1 MIRISGM
8 RYTRNG
14 DRVNDRAQDTQA
26 RHEARGR
33 SPQRTGYGR
42 TRRSSP
48 SCPGLLESRTA
59 PEESRTAPETLADY
73 DEPLMT
79 LLRFMD
85 LAAILFLLAGIVA
98 LIAVLTM

>member
-1 MIRISGM
+1 M

>member
-1 MIRISGM
+1 
-8 RYTRNG
+8 
-14 DRVNDRAQDTQA
+14 
-26 RHEARGR
+26 
-33 SPQRTGYGR
+33 
-42 TRRSSP
+42 
-48 SCPGLLESRTA
+48 LLESRTA

-73 DEPLMT
+73 DGPLMT

>member
-1 MIRISGM
+1 MARM
-8 RYTRNG
+8 RYSFVS
-14 DRVNDRAQDTQA
+14 D
-26 RHEARGR
+26 
-33 SPQRTGYGR
+33 P
-42 TRRSSP
+42 P
-48 SCPGLLESRTA
+48 
-59 PEESRTAPETLADY
+59 ADY